1 MLVPMYFLIA
11 LWGHKASDGKN
22 AYHGGNQVLHLHPR
36 RSGLVMLIAILA
48 LVFVHYNATGVWTF
62 NYEELLNTPMSN
74 GVEYLLMLGFFIAF
88 AVKMPVVPLHGWL
101 PDAHSQGSNRRF
113 R

>member
-1 MLVPMYFLIA
+1 
-11 LWGHKASDGKN
+11 
-22 AYHGGNQVLHLHPR
+22 
-36 RSGLVMLIAILA
+36 MLIAILA

-88 AVKMPVVPLHGWL
+88 AVKMRWFRCMAGYRMRTPRHRP
-101 PDAHSQGSNRRF
+101 RF